1 MSYVSS
7 PEAADLLRR
16 KAAFAS
22 HVSNDAGDFQ
32 PAPEVPS
39 GNGESRRLLP
49 QENDKTADRD
59 EDEDYNYRLPPMQGR
74 AILIPGLGRLSPVP
88 RHGGL
93 RARSCGRHGW
103 CHWLGGP

>member
-1 MSYVSS
+1 MF
-7 PEAADLLRR
+7 PM
-16 KAAFAS
+16 
-22 HVSNDAGDFQ
+22 NDAGDFE

-93 RARSCGRHGW
+93 ALLLWAVAELFG
-103 CHWLGGP
+103 LP